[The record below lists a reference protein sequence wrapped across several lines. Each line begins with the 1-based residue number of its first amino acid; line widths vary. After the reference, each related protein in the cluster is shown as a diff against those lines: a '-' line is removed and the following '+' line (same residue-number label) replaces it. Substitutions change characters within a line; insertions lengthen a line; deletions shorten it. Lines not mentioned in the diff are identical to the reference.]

1 MWPRGSWKEAKR
13 LCSQDKEKANT
24 VDQATGSH
32 SGDQGHVLQ
41 MQQGQRLVPQN
52 PQESQQGALL
62 KAPRNPDDSR
72 EERAEQRLNPK
83 LTLFT

>member
-1 MWPRGSWKEAKR
+1 MQMWPRGSWKEAKR

-32 SGDQGHVLQ
+32 SEDQGHVLQ

-52 PQESQQGALL
+52 PQESLQGAPPQGPQ
-62 KAPRNPDDSR
+62 KPR
-72 EERAEQRLNPK
+72 
-83 LTLFT
+83 